1 MGTGREVLW
10 ARKDSLKVRHRMGKG
25 QGKEEA
31 RISLRELLPTPILC
45 LCRSLN
51 DRLVEG
57 VSSWPG
63 MESEIG
69 KFIRPNKEATPK
81 IFPEF

>member
-1 MGTGREVLW
+1 MGTRQELLW
-10 ARKDSLKVRHRMGKG
+10 ARKDSLKVRHRVGKG

-31 RISLRELLPTPILC
+31 RISLRELLPMLILY
-45 LCRSLN
+45 LYRPLN

-63 MESEIG
+63 MESETG
-69 KFIRPNKEATPK
+69 KFIPPNKEATPK
-81 IFPEF
+81 ILSKF